1 MRCENAKRL
10 ISDGL
15 DGPLKSASKAR
26 LEAHLAACP
35 PCRDYA
41 ASLAKLQ
48 TGCRAV
54 APQSPEPERMVQS
67 MAKLKAGLRLAAKD
81 GIKPGSMPVRAPYAK
96 PVWTWAAA
104 SAALLVAV
112 TGLYLLVLRPGP
124 AIDIVPYAFSEAH
137 SDIVLS
143 VSGDDDLTAAFD
155 SAIQASLGEG
165 GTASVTTI
173 EPLAG
178 DAGRFLDSLTDDE
191 VLLLD
196 AALQEI
202 IAL

>member
-1 MRCENAKRL
+1 
-10 ISDGL
+10 
-15 DGPLKSASKAR
+15 
-26 LEAHLAACP
+26 
-35 PCRDYA
+35 
-41 ASLAKLQ
+41 
-48 TGCRAV
+48 
-54 APQSPEPERMVQS
+54 MVQS
-67 MAKLKAGLRLAAKD
+67 MAKLKAGLRLAVSE
-81 GIKPGSMPVRAPYAK
+81 GIKPGSRPVRAPYAK
-96 PVWTWAAA
+96 PVWAWAAA

-124 AIDIVPYAFSEAH
+124 DIDIVPYAFSEAH

-178 DAGRFLDSLTDDE
+178 DTGRFLDSLTDDE

>member
-15 DGPLKSASKAR
+15 DGPLEGASKAR
-26 LEAHLAACP
+26 LEAHLASCP
-35 PCRDYA
+35 SCTGYGT
-41 ASLAKLQ
+41 SLAKLH
-48 TGCRAV
+48 TGCRAI
-54 APQSPEPERMVQS
+54 APRSPEPERMVQS
-67 MAKLKAGLRLAAKD
+67 MARLKAGLRLAVND
-81 GIKPGSMPVRAPYAK
+81 GIKPGSRPVRAPYAK
-96 PVWTWAAA
+96 PVWGWAAA

-124 AIDIVPYAFSEAH
+124 DIDLVPYAFSEAY

-155 SAIQASLGEG
+155 SAIQASLGDG

-178 DAGRFLDSLTDDE
+178 DEGRFLDSLTDDE